1 LSSPFK
7 PQNHIKKSP
16 KTREKLSIIVMLFYK
31 TNMKFIETKDKW
43 FVIYHR
49 VNCVYFRS
57 PLAAS
62 LTGLLFISGGGAEGK
77 KHLRVT
83 IEYNIPVRAPIALS
97 KLYES

>member
-1 LSSPFK
+1 MQK
-7 PQNHIKKSP
+7 KYPQ
-16 KTREKLSIIVMLFYK
+16 TRGKFANIVMLFIK
-31 TNMKFIETKDKW
+31 TIMVFLETKDKW

-62 LTGLLFISGGGAEGK
+62 LTGLSIISGGGAEGK

-97 KLYES
+97 KL

>member
-1 LSSPFK
+1 
-7 PQNHIKKSP
+7 
-16 KTREKLSIIVMLFYK
+16 MLFIKRY
-31 TNMKFIETKDKW
+31 MVFLETLDKR

-83 IEYNIPVRAPIALS
+83 IEYNIPVIAPMALS
-97 KLYES
+97 NPIES